1 MRRAARRARPGG
13 AGARR
18 EARRRR
24 AGARAGG
31 RRDPGG
37 AGPPRRAGREDR
49 ELPND
54 AGAAAPAARVGA
66 GREGGVHV
74 DGGARSRA
82 FGARQRRSGVHALG
96 GRRRR
101 SGAQSGRGGARARA
115 GGARAGC
122 RRSGGERSDA
132 GPLRAHPPRQ
142 GAARAVR
149 AARRIL
155 RQLLHG
161 GPDAAPRAD
170 PAGRHHRGVRSLRC
184 ALVRE
189 RMIPARWALTA
200 PADPAATRALAAEL
214 HIPEPLAA
222 ILVQRGLAS
231 PALAKAFLRPDLES
245 LSDPLRW
252 ADMGVAVGILTRAV
266 RDARPI
272 VVHGDYDVDGQCAAA
287 LLTRVL
293 RAAGAT
299 VHPFVPHRLRDG
311 YDFGPAGLAEAQ
323 RVGAGVIVTC
333 DCGITAVES
342 VAAARAAGIEVIVT
356 DHHLPGD
363 ALPPASA
370 VLDPRRPD
378 CPSEDKD
385 LCGTGVA
392 FKLAQALV
400 RTLRLSENLPLHFLD
415 YVALATVADVVPL
428 TGENRILVRHG
439 LKMLAD
445 SRWVGLR
452 ALVETAGLGGKP
464 LRAGHVGF
472 ILAPRLNAAGR
483 IADAK
488 DGLRLLLTED
498 PTEAA
503 ALARELETLNA
514 RRQELDQKILDEA
527 IELADKTLREDDRA
541 LVLAAD
547 DWHPGVIG
555 IVASRL
561 VERYG
566 RPTFLIAWEKD
577 SEVGRGSGRSIA
589 GFDLHDALHRTAPHL
604 EKYGGHT
611 MAAGLTVRRERYD
624 AFRVAFLEVAGQLLG
639 PDDLAPSQRVD
650 LELPLGLVNGEL
662 ERLIRHLEPCG
673 AGNPA
678 PVFGVRGARAVG
690 ARRVGTNHLRFTLDD
705 ESGAL
710 PAIAFQW
717 ADAIPDQWLAE
728 RLDVAFRLE
737 RDEWQG
743 RTTLQARVAAMAPS
757 A

>member
-1 MRRAARRARPGG
+1 
-13 AGARR
+13 
-18 EARRRR
+18 
-24 AGARAGG
+24 
-31 RRDPGG
+31 
-37 AGPPRRAGREDR
+37 
-49 ELPND
+49 
-54 AGAAAPAARVGA
+54 
-66 GREGGVHV
+66 
-74 DGGARSRA
+74 
-82 FGARQRRSGVHALG
+82 
-96 GRRRR
+96 
-101 SGAQSGRGGARARA
+101 
-115 GGARAGC
+115 
-122 RRSGGERSDA
+122 
-132 GPLRAHPPRQ
+132 
-142 GAARAVR
+142 
-149 AARRIL
+149 
-155 RQLLHG
+155 
-161 GPDAAPRAD
+161 
-170 PAGRHHRGVRSLRC
+170 
-184 ALVRE
+184 
-189 RMIPARWALTA
+189 MIAARWALTA
-200 PADPAATRALAAEL
+200 PADPAATSALAAEL
-214 HIPEPLAA
+214 KIPEALAA

-231 PALAKAFLRPDLES
+231 PALAKAFLRPDLEG
-245 LSDPLRW
+245 LSDPLIW
-252 ADMGVAVGILTRAV
+252 ADMGVAVEILARAV
-266 RDARPI
+266 RDQRPI
-272 VVHGDYDVDGQCAAA
+272 LVHGDYDVDGQCATA

-311 YDFGPAGLAEAQ
+311 YDFGPAGLVEAQ
-323 RVGAGVIVTC
+323 RVGAGLIVTC
-333 DCGITAVES
+333 DCGITAVDA
-342 VAAARAAGIEVIVT
+342 VAAARAAGMEVIVT

-378 CPSEDKD
+378 CPSADKD

-400 RTLRLSENLPLHFLD
+400 RTLGLSDNLPLHFLD

-445 SRWVGLR
+445 SRWVGVR
-452 ALVETAGLGGKP
+452 ALVETAGLGGGKP

-483 IADAK
+483 IGDAK

-498 PTEAA
+498 PAEAA

-514 RRQELDQKILDEA
+514 RRQALDQKILDEA
-527 IELADKTLREDDRA
+527 IALADQTIREDDRA
-541 LVLAAD
+541 VVLAAD

-566 RPTFLIAWEKD
+566 RPTFLIAWEEGGD
-577 SEVGRGSGRSIA
+577 VGRGSGRSIA
-589 GFDLHDALHRTAPHL
+589 GFDLHAALHRVAPHL

-611 MAAGLTVRRERYD
+611 MAAGLTIRRERYE
-624 AFRVAFLEVAGQLLG
+624 AFRVAFLDVASQLLS

-705 ESGAL
+705 GSGVL
-710 PAIAFQW
+710 PAIGFRW
-717 ADAIPDQWLAE
+717 ADDVPASWLAHP
-728 RLDVAFRLE
+728 LDVAFKLE

-743 RTTLQARVAAMAPS
+743 RTTLQARVAALAPS
-757 A
+757 T